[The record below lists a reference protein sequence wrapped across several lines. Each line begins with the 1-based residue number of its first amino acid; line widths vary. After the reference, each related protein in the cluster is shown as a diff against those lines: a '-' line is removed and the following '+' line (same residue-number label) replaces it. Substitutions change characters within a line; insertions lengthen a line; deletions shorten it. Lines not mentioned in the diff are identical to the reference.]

1 MAVDNRK
8 ALLFIAM
15 SLDGYIA
22 DQQGDIGFLKLVET
36 DGEDYGYRDFFSTI
50 DVVVLGRKTWD
61 TILSFSIPQ
70 PYEGKK
76 VYIISGSRQGT
87 TGNSEYYGKD
97 LPTLIRNLKAGKGLD
112 IFVDGGSQ
120 VALSLLKE
128 HLIDRMII
136 SIIPV
141 LPGDGIPL
149 FRPGFPKQ
157 NLKLTKSRDFST
169 GLVQLEY
176 KVLTEN

>member
-1 MAVDNRK
+1 MGNRK
-8 ALLFIAM
+8 VVLFIAM

-22 DQQGDIGFLKLVET
+22 DQQGDIGFLKMVEK
-36 DGEDYGYRDFFSTI
+36 DGEDYGYGAFFSTV

-61 TILSFSIPQ
+61 TILTFNIPQ

-76 VYIISGSRQGT
+76 VYIISQSRQGSE
-87 TGNSEYYGKD
+87 GNTEYYGED
-97 LPTLIRNLKAGKGLD
+97 LPTFIRKLKAGKGLD

-120 VALSLLKE
+120 VILSLLKE

-141 LPGDGIPL
+141 LLGVGVPL
-149 FRPGFPKQ
+149 FRPGIPVH
-157 NLKLTKSRDFST
+157 NLKITRSREFPA

-176 KVLTEN
+176 EVLTAQ